1 MDDKFLLTLGMAL
14 RANKIAFRNEVVC
27 DEIMMNTAKVVLAAS
42 DIYNIRAHRIYT
54 LCQEYQMRFYQ
65 TPYTKLE
72 LGYALGRGKTEFIS
86 VKDKGFTKKI
96 LEMATTIGGLVLN
109 DDKI

>member
-1 MDDKFLLTLGMAL
+1 LDDKFLLILGMAL

-27 DEIMMNTAKVVLAAS
+27 DEIMMKHARIVLAAS
-42 DIYNIRAHRIYT
+42 DVYNIKAHRIYT
-54 LCQEYQMRFYQ
+54 LCQEYQTVFYQ
-65 TPYTKLE
+65 TPYSKLD

-96 LEMATTIGGLVLN
+96 LEMATTIGGLILN
-109 DDKI
+109 DYKI